1 MTDELDTLMRQYWDA
16 VDARQPEKAAEI
28 MKQIGQATG
37 HIVQAKTTVRRFNNR
52 WTKDTRW

>member
-37 HIVQAKTTVRRFNNR
+37 HTQQTKTNNR
-52 WTKDTRW
+52 WTKDMRW